1 MANVLQINKEIIRAE
16 TESVFKEIEIP
27 KRVEKKVVNINLIQ
41 ILAQTMGAIRSLF
54 SEIEKEKFLKILK
67 KYLVYSENVNL
78 EIIPDTEI
86 EKEIFHIDRLK
97 EVSEFDLVKYVSE
110 TLCFTIQKILE
121 GKINILK
128 EKIKSS
134 ENVEEN
140 LQEIQNLTKL
150 NMGLKKEIYG

>member
-1 MANVLQINKEIIRAE
+1 M
-16 TESVFKEIEIP
+16 
-27 KRVEKKVVNINLIQ
+27 
-41 ILAQTMGAIRSLF
+41 
-54 SEIEKEKFLKILK
+54 
-67 KYLVYSENVNL
+67 NL